1 MTTREMIDLIRQGT
15 SPIGRKA
22 LLEMA
27 KRLELL
33 ELILD
38 GTQSLLW
45 ATERKLILV
54 VKFRL
59 IDLSSGCSW
68 K

>member
-1 MTTREMIDLIRQGT
+1 MTTREMIDLIRHGT

-27 KRLELL
+27 ERLELL
-33 ELILD
+33 ELTLD

-45 ATERKLILV
+45 ATERKLEARNRRYRRTV
-54 VKFRL
+54 RL
-59 IDLSSGCSW
+59 RS
-68 K
+68 KA

>member
-45 ATERKLILV
+45 ATARKLSA
-54 VKFRL
+54 VKRRFCRVRRRTNRQ
-59 IDLSSGCSW
+59 
-68 K
+68 

>member
-38 GTQSLLW
+38 GT
-45 ATERKLILV
+45 
-54 VKFRL
+54 
-59 IDLSSGCSW
+59 
-68 K
+68 

>member
-15 SPIGRKA
+15 RPIDRKV

-27 KRLELL
+27 ARLELL
-33 ELILD
+33 ELTLD

-45 ATERKLILV
+45 ATELKLSA
-54 VKFRL
+54 VKRRFCRVRRRT
-59 IDLSSGCSW
+59 GR
-68 K
+68 

>member
-15 SPIGRKA
+15 RPIGRKV

-27 KRLELL
+27 ERLELL
-33 ELILD
+33 ELTLD

-45 ATERKLILV
+45 ATERKLSA
-54 VKFRL
+54 VKRRFCRVRRRT
-59 IDLSSGCSW
+59 GR
-68 K
+68 

>member
-22 LLEMA
+22 LLEIT

-45 ATERKLILV
+45 ATERKLEARNRRYRRV
-54 VKFRL
+54 ARL
-59 IDLSSGCSW
+59 KG
-68 K
+68 KA

>member
-45 ATERKLILV
+45 ATERKLEARNRRYRRTV
-54 VKFRL
+54 RL
-59 IDLSSGCSW
+59 RS
-68 K
+68 KA

>member
-22 LLEMA
+22 LLQISE
-27 KRLELL
+27 RLELL
-33 ELILD
+33 ELTLD

-45 ATERKLILV
+45 ATERKLSA
-54 VKFRL
+54 VKRRFCRVRRRT
-59 IDLSSGCSW
+59 GR
-68 K
+68 

>member
-45 ATERKLILV
+45 ATERKLEARNRRYRRV
-54 VKFRL
+54 ARL
-59 IDLSSGCSW
+59 KG
-68 K
+68 KA